1 MGRQISCLVAS
12 ILVATLS
19 SSMPA
24 RAQDEFDRAPED
36 CVRASRI
43 RSTQVIDDRN
53 VLFYM
58 RGNLVYRNE
67 LPESCPRLAYEGRF
81 LYERRVG
88 QRIGRLCS
96 IDSITV
102 LESFGALPYGATC
115 RLGKFHPITQTEADD
130 IADISRSA
138 ERVEVDEIELPEESE
153 SVPAENGDGA
163 AGDSPAGE

>member
-1 MGRQISCLVAS
+1 
-12 ILVATLS
+12 
-19 SSMPA
+19 
-24 RAQDEFDRAPED
+24 
-36 CVRASRI
+36 
-43 RSTQVIDDRN
+43 
-53 VLFYM
+53 M

-102 LESFGALPYGATC
+102 LESFGAVPYGATC

-130 IADISRSA
+130 IAGMSRSA

-153 SVPAENGDGA
+153 SEPAENGDGA